1 MQQGKQRGGVR
12 VEHTKRTENNDARS
26 AKALIA
32 EGSKVDQRIRD
43 PQLAPDKR
51 AETEHEYTGQ
61 HMHAIER
68 IAEPVPLLPFY
79 RFSRTYGIEMLANE
93 YDVAPGGAQKE
104 YLI

>member
-1 MQQGKQRGGVR
+1 
-12 VEHTKRTENNDARS
+12 
-26 AKALIA
+26 
-32 EGSKVDQRIRD
+32 
-43 PQLAPDKR
+43 
-51 AETEHEYTGQ
+51 
-61 HMHAIER
+61 MHAIER